1 MKVPKR
7 YLTKNPGVMKRE
19 IKKHGKKDD
28 KDSSAYKEWDADY
41 KSKKAGKGK
50 KVPTKTSPYTKK
62 FKELYDSEELEGM
75 KKIVH
80 YEEFGM
86 FEDAEQAAYEV
97 FQETGGEEIPEEDT
111 LDESSSNG
119 TEKALKGKAKKTGI
133 PLGILRQVYRRGVA
147 AWKTGHVPGTTPQQW
162 GMGRVNSFAVGGKT
176 TKMADKALY
185 QRAKEARAKKKK

>member
-19 IKKHGKKDD
+19 IKKHGGKAD

-62 FKELYDSEELEGM
+62 FKELYDSEEPEHM
-75 KKIVH
+75 KKIID
-80 YEEFGM
+80 YDLFEE
-86 FEDAEQAAYEV
+86 EAELVAYEV
-97 FQETGGEEIPEEDT
+97 FQETGGEELPEEDT
-111 LDESSSNG
+111 LDEAAAG
-119 TEKALKGKAKKTGI
+119 GAEKALKNKAKKTGI
-133 PLGILRQVYRRGVA
+133 PLGILRQVYRRGIA

-185 QRAKEARAKKKK
+185 NQAKAAKARKRK

>member
-7 YLTKNPGVMKRE
+7 YLTKNPGVMKKE

-75 KKIVH
+75 KKIVD

-86 FEDAEQAAYEV
+86 FEDAGQAAYEV
-97 FQETGGEEIPEEDT
+97 FQETGGEEIPDEDT

>member
-19 IKKHGKKDD
+19 IKKHGGKDD
-28 KDSSAYKEWDADY
+28 KDSSAYGPWDADY

-62 FKELYDSEELEGM
+62 FKELYDSVEPENME
-75 KKIVH
+75 KIVD
-80 YEEFGM
+80 YDEFGM

-97 FQETGGEEIPEEDT
+97 FQETGGEELSEEGT
-111 LDESSSNG
+111 LEEASSG
-119 TEKALKGKAKKTGI
+119 GAEKALKNKAKKTGI
-133 PLGILRQVYRRGVA
+133 PLGILRQVYRRGIA

-185 QRAKEARAKKKK
+185 QRAKAAKAKKRK

>member
-1 MKVPKR
+1 
-7 YLTKNPGVMKRE
+7 MKRE

-28 KDSSAYKEWDADY
+28 RDSSAYKEWDADY
-41 KSKKAGKGK
+41 KSRKAGKGK

-62 FKELYDSEELEGM
+62 FKELYDSEEKETMGRIIDYDLF
-75 KKIVH
+75 
-80 YEEFGM
+80 EE
-86 FEDAEQAAYEV
+86 EAELAAYEV
-97 FQETGGEEIPEEDT
+97 FQETGGEELPEEDS
-111 LDESSSNG
+111 LDEASSG
-119 TEKALKGKAKKTGI
+119 GAEKALKNKAKKTGI

-185 QRAKEARAKKKK
+185 QRAKAAKAKKRK

>member
-19 IKKHGKKDD
+19 IKKHGHKAD

-62 FKELYDSEELEGM
+62 FKELYDSEEPELM
-75 KKIVH
+75 KKIID
-80 YEEFGM
+80 YDLFEE
-86 FEDAEQAAYEV
+86 EAEIVAYEV
-97 FQETGGEEIPEEDT
+97 FQETGGEELPEEDT
-111 LDESSSNG
+111 LDEAAAG
-119 TEKALKGKAKKTGI
+119 GAEKALKNKAKKTGI
-133 PLGILRQVYRRGVA
+133 PLGILRQVYRRGIA

-185 QRAKEARAKKKK
+185 NQAKAAKARKRK

>member
-19 IKKHGKKDD
+19 IKKHGKKADR
-28 KDSSAYKEWDADY
+28 DSSAYKEWDADY
-41 KSKKAGKGK
+41 KSRKAGKGK

-62 FKELYDSEELEGM
+62 FKELYDSEEPTIMGRIIDYDLF
-75 KKIVH
+75 
-80 YEEFGM
+80 EE
-86 FEDAEQAAYEV
+86 EVELAAYEV
-97 FQETGGEEIPEEDT
+97 FEETGGEELPEEDT
-111 LDESSSNG
+111 LEEAARG
-119 TEKALKGKAKKTGI
+119 GAEKALKNKAKKTGI

-185 QRAKEARAKKKK
+185 NQAKAAKAIKRK